1 MNFGNTIAPY
11 SGTQAGDFIKNL
23 NDPNNMASGMQ
34 ISNDQ
39 MNSMIN
45 LINSQNNNAGIVS
58 TNAFNNSGTGID
70 NVTNTDEMNMYYGG
84 S

>member
-1 MNFGNTIAPY
+1 
-11 SGTQAGDFIKNL
+11 
-23 NDPNNMASGMQ
+23 MASGMQ